1 MKGAHCATMGP
12 AVTPPAPR
20 GPWPRLSHHVL
31 TLDDGH
37 RVGVTIGGNGAPLVF
52 LHGIGLNTRVYTRFL
67 SRLTVHGF
75 RVIAIDA
82 AAHGQTAPLLGGD
95 FRSNVDLVART
106 MDALGVRKAIMVGHS
121 MGGRATIELAAGE
134 PERVVAAVLLD
145 AAGGDAFDI
154 TARKA
159 LQSRPAFAVGILGAL
174 YDTTVD
180 WWHCR
185 NWRER
190 RLYGLSLA
198 SALSRWGGRPHLLT
212 AAIHAVAGSTSTR
225 ELLCRARNNGVP
237 MIVLHGEKDIV
248 VPWRNAVAM
257 AQHAGAK
264 LYKVPGAYH
273 SWILSDP
280 ERGAETLGHLMRT
293 ELNHV
298 LQAARRSD
306 PAAGGADAFLAPGA
320 LAVSLGLPAHTG

>member
-1 MKGAHCATMGP
+1 
-12 AVTPPAPR
+12 
-20 GPWPRLSHHVL
+20 VL

-37 RVGVTIGGNGAPLVF
+37 RVGVTIGGNGVPLVF
-52 LHGIGLNTRVYTRFL
+52 LHGIALNTRVYTRFL

-82 AAHGQTAPLLGGD
+82 AAHGQTAPLLGAD

-106 MDALGVRKAIMVGHS
+106 MDALGVRKAILVGHS

-159 LQSRPAFAVGILGAL
+159 LQSRPAFAVGIFGAL

-190 RLYGLSLA
+190 RLYGMSLA
-198 SALSRWGGRPHLLT
+198 SALASWGGRPHLLT
-212 AAIHAVAGSTSTR
+212 AAMHAVAGSTSTR
-225 ELLCRARNNGVP
+225 ELLRRARNNEVP
-237 MIVLHGEKDIV
+237 IIVVHGEKDIL

-257 AQHAGAK
+257 AQHAGAN
-264 LYKVPGAYH
+264 LHKVPRAYH
-273 SWILSDP
+273 SWMIADP
-280 ERGAETLGHLMRT
+280 GRGAETLGRIMHT
-293 ELNHV
+293 ELADV
-298 LQAARRSD
+298 LQAARGSD

-320 LAVSLGLPAHTG
+320 LAVSLGLSAHTG

>member
-1 MKGAHCATMGP
+1 M
-12 AVTPPAPR
+12 
-20 GPWPRLSHHVL
+20 L

-37 RVGVTIGGNGAPLVF
+37 RVGVTIGGNGVPLVF
-52 LHGIGLNTRVYTRFL
+52 LHGIGLNARVYTRFL

-95 FRSNVDLVART
+95 FRSNVDLILRT
-106 MDALGVRKAIMVGHS
+106 MDALGVRKAIMIGHS

-134 PERVVAAVLLD
+134 PERVLAAVLVD
-145 AAGGDAFDI
+145 AAAGDAFDVA
-154 TARKA
+154 ARKA
-159 LQSRPAFAVGILGAL
+159 LRSRPAFAVGVVGAL

-185 NWRER
+185 TWNER

-198 SALSRWGGRPHLLT
+198 TAMAHWSDRPDLLR
-212 AAIHAVAGSTSTR
+212 AAMHAVAGSTSTR
-225 ELLCRARNNGVP
+225 ELLRRARSNGVP
-237 MIVLHGEKDIV
+237 IIVVHGEKDIL

-264 LYKVPGAYH
+264 LHKVPRAYH
-273 SWILSDP
+273 SWMIADP
-280 ERGAETLGHLMRT
+280 RRGAEILGRLMHT
-293 ELNHV
+293 ELADL
-298 LQAARRSD
+298 LQAAGRSD
-306 PAAGGADAFLAPGA
+306 PAAGGADAFLAPDA
-320 LAVSLGLPAHTG
+320 LAVSLGLSAHTG